1 MDHTVKEHYLTV
13 IQKSSYIM
21 NTNFTENR
29 LMNTRSKQF
38 AREFVILATTFI
50 FLAICVFSY
59 IKNQNAF
66 ESWQENIVSSTIGQ
80 VFFIATSILF
90 VIKLAYFV
98 FNLTL
103 YIIYKPIKTVNQSD
117 LPKCTVIIPAYNEG
131 ELVYHTLHSVANSLY
146 PKEKLEIITIDDGS
160 KDDTW
165 EWMQKAAQEIGESV
179 TLYKQPTNKG
189 KREGLYY
196 GFSRAKGDV
205 VVTIDSDSIIKNDT
219 LAQLVSPF
227 VTNKNCG
234 AVAGNVKILNDKTAL
249 IPKMLNVSFAFS
261 FEFIRSA
268 QSTLGSVFCT
278 PGALAAYKKTSV
290 LKVLDAW
297 MNQTFMG
304 KKSDIGEDRA
314 LTNMI
319 LKEGE
324 EVLFQKNAIVYTN
337 IPEHYT
343 NLYKMYIRWERSN
356 IRESIMMSKFAFTN
370 FRRGSKIGT
379 RIILIDQLL
388 TFILAYPLLIA
399 MIAIL
404 IVNPLFSLI
413 STGIG
418 ILLFSSIQML
428 FFAKKHSVYGSL
440 WAYPYSLFY
449 AFALFWIT
457 PYSIATA
464 GKSGWLTRDLK

>member
-1 MDHTVKEHYLTV
+1 MNNNFIKNQSE
-13 IQKSSYIM
+13 
-21 NTNFTENR
+21 NTN
-29 LMNTRSKQF
+29 SKQL
-38 AREFVILATTFI
+38 AREFVILAISFI
-50 FLAICVFSY
+50 LLAFCVYSY
-59 IKNQNAF
+59 IKNHNDI
-66 ESWQENIVSSTIGQ
+66 ENWQQSIFGSTFGQ
-80 VFFIATSILF
+80 IFLFSTSVLFFIKIL
-90 VIKLAYFV
+90 YFI
-98 FNLTL
+98 FNFIL
-103 YIIYKPIKTVNQSD
+103 YLIYKPVKAANHAD
-117 LPKCTVIIPAYNEG
+117 LPTCTVIIPAYNEG
-131 ELVYHTLHSVANSLY
+131 ELVYHTLHSVVKSIY
-146 PKEKLEIITIDDGS
+146 PKNKLEIITIDDGS

-165 EWMQKAAQEIGESV
+165 EWMQKAAQELGTSI
-179 TLYKQPTNKG
+179 TLHKQPVNKG

-196 GFSRAKGDV
+196 GFTRAKGDI
-205 VVTIDSDSIIKNDT
+205 VVTIDSDSIIKEDT
-219 LAQLVSPF
+219 LIQLVSPF

-290 LKVLDAW
+290 LKVLETW

-324 EVLFQKNAIVYTN
+324 DVLFQKNAIVYTN

-356 IRESIMMSKFAFTN
+356 IRESIMMSKFAFTD
-370 FRRGSKIGT
+370 FRKGNKIGT
-379 RIILIDQLL
+379 RIILMDQLL
-388 TFILAYPLLIA
+388 NFLLAYPLLIV
-399 MIAIL
+399 MVTFL
-404 IVNPLFSLI
+404 ITNPLFSII

-418 ILLFSSIQML
+418 ILLFSSIQMI
-428 FFAKKHSVYGSL
+428 FFAKKHSIYGSL

-449 AFALFWIT
+449 AFTLFWIT

-464 GKSGWLTRDLK
+464 AKSGWLTRDIK

>member
-1 MDHTVKEHYLTV
+1 MNSNFIEKNELNTD
-13 IQKSSYIM
+13 SS
-21 NTNFTENR
+21 
-29 LMNTRSKQF
+29 QF
-38 AREFVILATTFI
+38 AREFVILALTFI
-50 FLAICVFSY
+50 LLAYCIYSY
-59 IKNQNAF
+59 IVNNSVIEDWQNDF
-66 ESWQENIVSSTIGQ
+66 FGSTIGTIFLISTT
-80 VFFIATSILF
+80 VLF
-90 VIKLAYFV
+90 VIKLAYFI
-98 FNLTL
+98 FNFVL
-103 YIIYKPIKTVNQSD
+103 YVIYKPIKTVNLTD
-117 LPKCTVIIPAYNEG
+117 LPTCTVIIPAYNEG
-131 ELVYHTLHSVANSLY
+131 ELVYHTLHSVANSHY
-146 PKEKLEIITIDDGS
+146 PKHKLEIITIDDGS
-160 KDDTW
+160 KDNTW
-165 EWMQKAAQEIGESV
+165 EWMQKAASEIGPLV
-179 TLYKQPTNKG
+179 TLFKQPVNKG

-196 GFSRAKGDV
+196 GFTRAKGDV
-205 VVTIDSDSIIKNDT
+205 VVTIDSDSIIKEDT

-278 PGALAAYKKTSV
+278 PGALAAYKKASV

-337 IPEHYT
+337 IPENYT
-343 NLYKMYIRWERSN
+343 QLNKMYIRWERSN
-356 IRESIMMSKFAFTN
+356 IRESIMMSKFAFTD
-370 FRRGSKIGT
+370 FRKGNKIGT
-379 RIILIDQLL
+379 RIILINQLL
-388 TFILAYPLLIA
+388 NFILAYPLLIA
-399 MIAIL
+399 MITIL
-404 IVNPLFSLI
+404 IANPLFSLI

-428 FFAKKHSVYGSL
+428 FFAKKHSLYGSL

-449 AFALFWIT
+449 AISLFWIT

-464 GKSGWLTRDLK
+464 GKSGWLTRELK